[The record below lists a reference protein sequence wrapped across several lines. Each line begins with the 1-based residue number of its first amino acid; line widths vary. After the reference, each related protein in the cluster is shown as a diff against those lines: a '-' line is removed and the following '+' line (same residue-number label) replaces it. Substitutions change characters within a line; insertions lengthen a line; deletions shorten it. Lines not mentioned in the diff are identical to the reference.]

1 MANEIEPI
9 QPQESKVS
17 HAVEMRNRALS
28 MRLRTV
34 KSYGVGNSEIS
45 QILGLGL
52 LPRQNIIIE
61 EAQRVVAEF
70 SASPPSGRGLDA
82 LGQAGYGAGGASTS
96 SRVIFDDGVASAL
109 KSPKAYCSPS
119 R

>member
-1 MANEIEPI
+1 M
-9 QPQESKVS
+9 S
-17 HAVEMRNRALS
+17 HAVEMRKRALS

-45 QILGLGL
+45 QILGL

-70 SASPPSGRGLDA
+70 SAFPPEWAR
-82 LGQAGYGAGGASTS
+82 
-96 SRVIFDDGVASAL
+96 
-109 KSPKAYCSPS
+109 P
-119 R
+119 

>member
-1 MANEIEPI
+1 M
-9 QPQESKVS
+9 S

-52 LPRQNIIIE
+52 LPARTSSS
-61 EAQRVVAEF
+61 RRRSVLLR
-70 SASPPSGRGLDA
+70 SSPPSPPSGRGLDA
-82 LGQAGYGAGGASTS
+82 LGQAGYGTGGASTS

>member
-1 MANEIEPI
+1 M
-9 QPQESKVS
+9 S

-70 SASPPSGRGLDA
+70 SASPPRVGAALMRLAKPATARAGRA
-82 LGQAGYGAGGASTS
+82 LPRG
-96 SRVIFDDGVASAL
+96 
-109 KSPKAYCSPS
+109 
-119 R
+119 

>member
-1 MANEIEPI
+1 
-9 QPQESKVS
+9 
-17 HAVEMRNRALS
+17 MRNRAWS

-45 QILGLGL
+45 QILGL

-61 EAQRVVAEF
+61 EAQRVVAEL
-70 SASPPSGRGLDA
+70 SAFPPSGRGLDA
-82 LGQAGYGAGGASTS
+82 LGQAGYGTGGASTS

>member
-1 MANEIEPI
+1 
-9 QPQESKVS
+9 
-17 HAVEMRNRALS
+17 

-70 SASPPSGRGLDA
+70 SAFPSEWAR
-82 LGQAGYGAGGASTS
+82 
-96 SRVIFDDGVASAL
+96 
-109 KSPKAYCSPS
+109 P
-119 R
+119 

>member
-1 MANEIEPI
+1 M
-9 QPQESKVS
+9 
-17 HAVEMRNRALS
+17 S

-52 LPRQNIIIE
+52 LPCQNIIIE

-70 SASPPSGRGLDA
+70 SAFPSEWAR
-82 LGQAGYGAGGASTS
+82 
-96 SRVIFDDGVASAL
+96 
-109 KSPKAYCSPS
+109 P
-119 R
+119 

>member
-1 MANEIEPI
+1 MP
-9 QPQESKVS
+9 
-17 HAVEMRNRALS
+17 NRALS

-34 KSYGVGNSEIS
+34 KSYGVGNSEFS

-70 SASPPSGRGLDA
+70 SASLPPRVGAALMRLAKPATARAGRA
-82 LGQAGYGAGGASTS
+82 LPRG
-96 SRVIFDDGVASAL
+96 
-109 KSPKAYCSPS
+109 
-119 R
+119 

>member
-1 MANEIEPI
+1 M
-9 QPQESKVS
+9 S

-34 KSYGVGNSEIS
+34 KSYGVGNPEIS

-70 SASPPSGRGLDA
+70 SAFPPRVGAALMRLAKPVTARAGRA
-82 LGQAGYGAGGASTS
+82 LPRG
-96 SRVIFDDGVASAL
+96 
-109 KSPKAYCSPS
+109 
-119 R
+119 

>member
-1 MANEIEPI
+1 
-9 QPQESKVS
+9 
-17 HAVEMRNRALS
+17 MRNRALS

-61 EAQRVVAEF
+61 EAQQVVAEF
-70 SASPPSGRGLDA
+70 SASPRVGATLIRLAKPATARAGRA
-82 LGQAGYGAGGASTS
+82 LPRG
-96 SRVIFDDGVASAL
+96 
-109 KSPKAYCSPS
+109 
-119 R
+119 

>member
-1 MANEIEPI
+1 M
-9 QPQESKVS
+9 S
-17 HAVEMRNRALS
+17 HAVEMPNRALS

-34 KSYGVGNSEIS
+34 KSYGVGNSEFS

-70 SASPPSGRGLDA
+70 SASPPEWAR
-82 LGQAGYGAGGASTS
+82 
-96 SRVIFDDGVASAL
+96 
-109 KSPKAYCSPS
+109 P
-119 R
+119 

>member
-1 MANEIEPI
+1 M
-9 QPQESKVS
+9 S

-34 KSYGVGNSEIS
+34 NSYGVGNSEIS

-52 LPRQNIIIE
+52 LPARTSSS
-61 EAQRVVAEF
+61 RRR
-70 SASPPSGRGLDA
+70 SGLLRSYPPSPPPSGRGLDA
-82 LGQAGYGAGGASTS
+82 LGQAGYGTGGASTS

>member
-17 HAVEMRNRALS
+17 HAIEARNRELS

-70 SASPPSGRGLDA
+70 SASSPPEWAR
-82 LGQAGYGAGGASTS
+82 
-96 SRVIFDDGVASAL
+96 
-109 KSPKAYCSPS
+109 P
-119 R
+119 

>member
-17 HAVEMRNRALS
+17 HAIEARNRELS

-70 SASPPSGRGLDA
+70 SAFPP
-82 LGQAGYGAGGASTS
+82 
-96 SRVIFDDGVASAL
+96 RVGVALMRLAKPATARAGRAL
-109 KSPKAYCSPS
+109 P
-119 R
+119 RG

>member
-1 MANEIEPI
+1 
-9 QPQESKVS
+9 
-17 HAVEMRNRALS
+17 MRNRALS

-70 SASPPSGRGLDA
+70 SAFPPRAGAA
-82 LGQAGYGAGGASTS
+82 LMRLAKPATARAGQALPRG
-96 SRVIFDDGVASAL
+96 
-109 KSPKAYCSPS
+109 
-119 R
+119 

>member
-1 MANEIEPI
+1 M
-9 QPQESKVS
+9 S

-34 KSYGVGNSEIS
+34 KSYGVGNPEIS

-70 SASPPSGRGLDA
+70 SAFPPPEWAR
-82 LGQAGYGAGGASTS
+82 
-96 SRVIFDDGVASAL
+96 
-109 KSPKAYCSPS
+109 P
-119 R
+119 

>member
-1 MANEIEPI
+1 M
-9 QPQESKVS
+9 S

-52 LPRQNIIIE
+52 LPARTSSS
-61 EAQRVVAEF
+61 RRRSVLLR
-70 SASPPSGRGLDA
+70 SSPPSPRLGAALMRLAKPATARAGRA
-82 LGQAGYGAGGASTS
+82 LPRG
-96 SRVIFDDGVASAL
+96 
-109 KSPKAYCSPS
+109 
-119 R
+119 

>member
-1 MANEIEPI
+1 MP
-9 QPQESKVS
+9 
-17 HAVEMRNRALS
+17 NRALS

-70 SASPPSGRGLDA
+70 SASLPPEWAR
-82 LGQAGYGAGGASTS
+82 
-96 SRVIFDDGVASAL
+96 
-109 KSPKAYCSPS
+109 P
-119 R
+119 

>member
-1 MANEIEPI
+1 M
-9 QPQESKVS
+9 S
-17 HAVEMRNRALS
+17 HAVEMRKRALS

-45 QILGLGL
+45 QILGL

-70 SASPPSGRGLDA
+70 SAFPPSGRGLDV
-82 LGQAGYGAGGASTS
+82 LGQAGYGTGGASTS

>member
-1 MANEIEPI
+1 
-9 QPQESKVS
+9 
-17 HAVEMRNRALS
+17 

-70 SASPPSGRGLDA
+70 SAFPPPSGRGLDA

-96 SRVIFDDGVASAL
+96 SRVIFDDGVASAV

>member
-1 MANEIEPI
+1 MP
-9 QPQESKVS
+9 
-17 HAVEMRNRALS
+17 NRALS

-70 SASPPSGRGLDA
+70 SASSPPRVGAALMRLAKPATARAGRA
-82 LGQAGYGAGGASTS
+82 LPRG
-96 SRVIFDDGVASAL
+96 
-109 KSPKAYCSPS
+109 
-119 R
+119 

>member
-1 MANEIEPI
+1 MP
-9 QPQESKVS
+9 
-17 HAVEMRNRALS
+17 NRALS
-28 MRLRTV
+28 MRLCTV

-70 SASPPSGRGLDA
+70 SAFPPPRVGAALMRLAKPATARAGRA
-82 LGQAGYGAGGASTS
+82 LPRG
-96 SRVIFDDGVASAL
+96 
-109 KSPKAYCSPS
+109 
-119 R
+119 

>member
-1 MANEIEPI
+1 MSPAIE
-9 QPQESKVS
+9 
-17 HAVEMRNRALS
+17 ARNRELS

-70 SASPPSGRGLDA
+70 SAFPPRVGAALMRLAKPATARAGRA
-82 LGQAGYGAGGASTS
+82 LPRG
-96 SRVIFDDGVASAL
+96 
-109 KSPKAYCSPS
+109 
-119 R
+119 

>member
-1 MANEIEPI
+1 
-9 QPQESKVS
+9 
-17 HAVEMRNRALS
+17 

-70 SASPPSGRGLDA
+70 SASSPPEWAR
-82 LGQAGYGAGGASTS
+82 
-96 SRVIFDDGVASAL
+96 
-109 KSPKAYCSPS
+109 P
-119 R
+119 

>member
-1 MANEIEPI
+1 MP
-9 QPQESKVS
+9 
-17 HAVEMRNRALS
+17 NRALS

-70 SASPPSGRGLDA
+70 SASPPRVGAALMRLAKLATARAGRA
-82 LGQAGYGAGGASTS
+82 LPRG
-96 SRVIFDDGVASAL
+96 
-109 KSPKAYCSPS
+109 
-119 R
+119 